1 MGSSWLLECFPVVGA
16 EAAIATSAAPGYGR
30 AVPSVL
36 ISGASR
42 GIGRA
47 TTLRLARAGWT
58 VYATVRQA
66 ADGEELVAEA
76 GQQVHPLRLDVT
88 DDEQIAALGAALPE
102 RLDAIVNNAGI
113 VVSGPLESLSA
124 TDLREQ
130 FDVNVV
136 GAVALTNL
144 VLPRLRAARGRIVF
158 VSSLSGIVSTPMT
171 GAYNASKF
179 AIEAIADAWRLELRQ
194 WGIKVILVEPA
205 MTDTDLWRN
214 APETLEAE
222 AAAMSDEHRDLYSEH
237 LAGMRKTIP
246 KIQKLAKPV
255 DTVVTTIER
264 ALTATRPKA
273 RYPVGVDV
281 RVQAAL
287 SGVTPARVMDAVN
300 GKLTGT
306 PAAK

>member
-1 MGSSWLLECFPVVGA
+1 MPAVLL
-16 EAAIATSAAPGYGR
+16 T
-30 AVPSVL
+30 
-36 ISGASR
+36 GASR

-58 VYATVRQA
+58 VYATVRSA
-66 ADGEELVAEA
+66 ADGEELAAEA
-76 GQQVHPLRLDVT
+76 GAAAVHPLQLEVT
-88 DDEQIAALGAALPE
+88 SDEQIAALDAALPE

-113 VVSGPLESLSA
+113 VVSGPLETLSA

-144 VLPRLRAARGRIVF
+144 VLPRLRASRGRIVF
-158 VSSLSGIVSTPMT
+158 VSSLSGVISTPMT

-179 AIEAIADAWRLELRQ
+179 ALEAIADAWRLELRP

-205 MTDTDLWRN
+205 MTDTDLWRK

-222 AAAMSDEHRDLYSEH
+222 AAELSAEHRELYAEH
-237 LAGMRKTIP
+237 LDGMRKTVP
-246 KIQKLAKPV
+246 RMQKMAKPV
-255 DTVVTTIER
+255 DTVAAAIEK
-264 ALTATRPKA
+264 ALTAARPRA
-273 RYPVGVDV
+273 RYPVGTDV

-287 SGVTPARVMDAVN
+287 SGVTPDRVKDAAFAR
-300 GKLTGT
+300 LTGT
-306 PAAK
+306 PPRKRG

>member
-1 MGSSWLLECFPVVGA
+1 
-16 EAAIATSAAPGYGR
+16 
-30 AVPSVL
+30 
-36 ISGASR
+36 
-42 GIGRA
+42 
-47 TTLRLARAGWT
+47 LRLARAGWT

-66 ADGEELVAEA
+66 GDGEALVAEA
-76 GQQVHPLRLDVT
+76 VGEVHPLQLDVT
-88 DDEQIAALGAALPE
+88 SDGQIAALPEALPD

-124 TDLREQ
+124 ADLREQ
-130 FDVNVV
+130 FEVNVV
-136 GAVALTNL
+136 GAVALTNA

-179 AIEAIADAWRLELRQ
+179 AIEAIADAWRLELRP
-194 WGIKVILVEPA
+194 WGVKVVLVEPA

-222 AAAMSDEHRDLYSEH
+222 VAAMSAEHRDLYGEH

-246 KIQKLAKPV
+246 KIQKMAKPV
-255 DTVVTTIER
+255 DTVTAAIER
-264 ALTATRPKA
+264 ALTASRPKA

-306 PAAK
+306 PAERRPPSG

>member
-1 MGSSWLLECFPVVGA
+1 MPAVLL
-16 EAAIATSAAPGYGR
+16 T
-30 AVPSVL
+30 
-36 ISGASR
+36 GASR

-58 VYATVRQA
+58 VYATVRSA

-76 GQQVHPLRLDVT
+76 ASAAVHPLQLEVT
-88 DDEQIAALGAALPE
+88 SDEQIAALDAALPE

-113 VVSGPLESLSA
+113 VVSGPLETLSA
-124 TDLREQ
+124 ADLREQ

-144 VLPRLRAARGRIVF
+144 VLPRLRASRGRIVF
-158 VSSLSGIVSTPMT
+158 VSSLSGVISTPMT

-179 AIEAIADAWRLELRQ
+179 ALEAIADAWRLELRP

-205 MTDTDLWRN
+205 MTDTDLWRK

-222 AAAMSDEHRDLYSEH
+222 AAEMSAEHRELYAEH
-237 LAGMRKTIP
+237 LDGMRKTVP
-246 KIQKLAKPV
+246 RIQKMAKPV
-255 DTVVTTIER
+255 DTVAAAIEK
-264 ALTATRPKA
+264 ALTAARPRA
-273 RYPVGVDV
+273 RYPVGTDV

-287 SGVTPARVMDAVN
+287 SGVTPDRIKDAAFAR
-300 GKLTGT
+300 LTGT
-306 PAAK
+306 PPRKRV

>member
-1 MGSSWLLECFPVVGA
+1 MPAVLL
-16 EAAIATSAAPGYGR
+16 T
-30 AVPSVL
+30 
-36 ISGASR
+36 GASR

-58 VYATVRQA
+58 VYATVRSA
-66 ADGEELVAEA
+66 ADAEDLAAEA
-76 GQQVHPLRLDVT
+76 AGAAVHPLQLEVT
-88 DDEQIAALGAALPE
+88 SDEQIAALDEALPD
-102 RLDAIVNNAGI
+102 RLEAIVNNAGI
-113 VVSGPLESLSA
+113 VVSGPLETLSA
-124 TDLREQ
+124 EDLREQ
-130 FDVNVV
+130 FEVNVV
-136 GAVALTNL
+136 GAVTLTNA

-179 AIEAIADAWRLELRQ
+179 ALEAIADAWRLELRP
-194 WGIKVILVEPA
+194 WGVKVALVEPA
-205 MTDTDLWRN
+205 MTDTDLWRD

-222 AAAMSDEHRDLYSEH
+222 VAAMSPQHRDLYGEH

-255 DTVVTTIER
+255 DTVAATIER
-264 ALTATRPKA
+264 ALTAPRPKA

-281 RVQAAL
+281 KVQAAL
-287 SGVTPARVMDAVN
+287 SGVTPSRVMDAVN

-306 PAAK
+306 PAAKR